1 MASLESLRKVSFIK
15 YLSVLIL
22 LAVNYSISAQE
33 STIYWQTDHRP
44 PASILHGPRQGEGY
58 IDRIRNTLINQLPQ
72 YQHINTVSAL
82 DTLFEDM
89 ERDKN
94 ICHPL
99 LFVTEQRKKHAYF
112 SIPVT
117 ITPSIRVVMKADLAQ
132 SLSLEEPIDL
142 EQIFTSQRTFA
153 TIKGRSY
160 GKFIDKAISKQHNNY
175 SHAKISV
182 TDNTR
187 LFKLLAR
194 DRVDFTFTF
203 PFELNYYQKY
213 TNDTQFKA
221 FTITGL
227 SDYTLGS
234 VACTK
239 NAWGKSVINNVNKV
253 LLQQRQKENHIPTM
267 NYWWPEESK
276 KDAFNRFYQDVFLKS
291 KVNSLK

>member
-1 MASLESLRKVSFIK
+1 MTYLESLQKINFIK
-15 YLSVLIL
+15 CLSIFIL
-22 LAVNYSISAQE
+22 LITSYSLSGKE
-33 STIYWQTDHRP
+33 SIIYWQTDHRP
-44 PASILHGPRQGEGY
+44 PASILHGPHQGKGF
-58 IDRIRNTLINQLPQ
+58 IDRIRNSLTNQLTQ
-72 YQHINTVSAL
+72 YQHINTVSGL
-82 DTLFEDM
+82 DTLFDDM
-89 ERDKN
+89 KRGKN

-117 ITPSIRVVMKADLAQ
+117 ITPSIRVVMKADLSQ
-132 SLSLEEPIDL
+132 LLGLEEPIDL
-142 EQIFTSQRTFA
+142 EQLFNSKRTFA

-160 GKFIDKAISKQHNNY
+160 GKFIDKAISEQYNSY

-187 LFKLLAR
+187 LFKLLER

-203 PFELNYYQKY
+203 PFELNYYQTY
-213 TNDTQFKA
+213 SNDTQFNA
-221 FTITGL
+221 FTISGL

-239 NAWGKSVINNVNKV
+239 NAWGKSVIESVNKV
-253 LLQQRQKENHIPTM
+253 LLQQRKQENHIPTM

-276 KDAFNRFYQDVFLKS
+276 KEAFIRFYQDVFLK
-291 KVNSLK
+291 NNDNNLQ